1 MCVAVQEERQK
12 NRDSEAADE
21 SHEPDTTDT
30 TYMDMPVEQILEA
43 ELIVEPKLESFTESS
58 NDAVTDIC
66 QVYLLQKVLSSA
78 ILFKLE
84 KCLWVI
90 ISFVKIQTFSLAT
103 TEVIRVLLTLYTVLR
118 VESSLLR

>member
-12 NRDSEAADE
+12 NRDSEATDE

-66 QVYLLQKVLSSA
+66 QVNVLHKVLSSA

-84 KCLWVI
+84 QIVWLI
-90 ISFVKIQTFSLAT
+90 LSSFKIQTFSLAT
-103 TEVIRVLLTLYTVLR
+103 TEAIRVPLTLYTVLR